1 MFEKSAKVK
10 VETNL
15 KEMFDEVKAFLG
27 CSYFKVDTKVQIMNI
42 FLIDQSSFLSVFHI
56 QFRIV
61 FYFYNSVNFIVYIQL
76 LQMMK

>member
-1 MFEKSAKVK
+1 VFEKIAKVK

-27 CSYFKVDTKVQIMNI
+27 RSYFNADTNVQIMNL

-56 QFRIV
+56 HLPLQI
-61 FYFYNSVNFIVYIQL
+61 ICLAIQSNR
-76 LQMMK
+76 

>member
-1 MFEKSAKVK
+1 VFEKIAKVK

-27 CSYFKVDTKVQIMNI
+27 RSYFNADTNVQIMNL

-56 QFRIV
+56 QLRII

-76 LQMMK
+76 LQMKK